1 MVEKRRANRF
11 PMALPLVLAS
21 STATANEPAQ
31 TRDVSSGG
39 VYFEMNEAPE
49 PGHRLEFVLTLP
61 SEITL
66 AGPVQIR
73 CVGKVIRVD
82 QGAGRQIGVA
92 ATIDRY
98 EFLRT
103 KEAEERTPRNRH
115 N

>member
-1 MVEKRRANRF
+1 MEKRRAHRF

-21 STATANEPAQ
+21 PGATANEAAQ

-39 VYFEMNEAPE
+39 VYFQMTEAPQ
-49 PGHRLEFVLTLP
+49 PGNRLEFVLTLP

-66 AGPVQIR
+66 TGPVQIR

-82 QGAGRQIGVA
+82 QGSGQIGVA

-98 EFLRT
+98 EFLRSR
-103 KEAEERTPRNRH
+103 EAEQPASPKRH

>member
-1 MVEKRRANRF
+1 
-11 PMALPLVLAS
+11 MALPVVLAGPG
-21 STATANEPAQ
+21 AEAKEPSQ

-39 VYFEMNEAPE
+39 VYFQMSEAPQ

-66 AGPVQIR
+66 TGPVQIR

-82 QGAGRQIGVA
+82 QGGGGQIGVA

-98 EFLRT
+98 EFMRS
-103 KEAEERTPRNRH
+103 KEAEEPAPPKRH